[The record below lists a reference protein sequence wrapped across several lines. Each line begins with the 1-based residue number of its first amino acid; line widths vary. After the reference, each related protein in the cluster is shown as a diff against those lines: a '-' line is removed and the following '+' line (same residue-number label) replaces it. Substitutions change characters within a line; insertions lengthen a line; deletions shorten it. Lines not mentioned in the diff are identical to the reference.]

1 MTDIYN
7 FIFRGVLTEESLDK
21 VGRKKI
27 SNFGKEEEYSLMKAL
42 SFEMLDKDNLQTAK
56 RMSIVYIAL
65 HAFENSVRTLVKS
78 AMAEKFEESWWDKV
92 PDKIK
97 TKVNTRKEEDS
108 KFRWH
113 GTRGSEDIMYC
124 DFGDLSSIIVV
135 NWDLFEIVLT
145 NMEWSKAVLSTL
157 ERSRNII
164 MHGGTVSRE
173 DIERIGMNIRDWI
186 RQTG

>member
-7 FIFRGVLTEESLDK
+7 FIFRGILTEESLDK

-42 SFEMLDKDNLQTAK
+42 SFEMLDKDNLEIAR
-56 RMSIVYIAL
+56 RMSIVYVAL

-78 AMAEKFEESWWDKV
+78 AMAEKYEENWWDKV
-92 PDKIK
+92 PEKIK
-97 TKVNTRKEEDS
+97 AKVKSRKEEDA

-135 NWDLFEIVLT
+135 NWELFEIVLA

-164 MHGGTVSRE
+164 MHGGIVSRE